1 MQGSS
6 CGFVTSSMNGII
18 DISCNQLQPYFNL
31 LSALN
36 NSQSGFVFILF
47 ILSYF
52 LTTRLE
58 FYEYL

>member
-18 DISCNQLQPYFNL
+18 DISCNQLQPYINL

-36 NSQSGFVFILF
+36 I
-47 ILSYF
+47 
-52 LTTRLE
+52 T
-58 FYEYL
+58 